1 MADGMALTRHASVIE
16 DVCKVFISGNLKPV
30 FGYASL
36 PVPLD

>member
-1 MADGMALTRHASVIE
+1 VALTRHASVVK
-16 DVCKVFISGNLKPV
+16 DVRKVFIAGNLKPV